1 VRRTAAVGARL
12 QREQQ
17 RYVRT
22 LVLLRG
28 ADLQEHEHLRQWRVE
43 PKRGLN
49 RCGAKDEALARAR
62 RCCPMAVN
70 AAKESHVAWGCGS
83 RAIRQ
88 SAALNV
94 SRHSALER
102 KELSG
107 HSTPRS
113 SLSHRMAHREC
124 THRFRLPS
132 RRVHRFA
139 ALWRYLPWSGRR
151 ASLAAGTSASS
162 SGT

>member
-1 VRRTAAVGARL
+1 MGARL
-12 QREQQ
+12 RREQQ

-28 ADLQEHEHLRQWRVE
+28 GDLQEHEHLRQWRVE

-49 RCGAKDEALARAR
+49 RCGAKDESARTR
-62 RCCPMAVN
+62 KTMLSKGPSTLQ
-70 AAKESHVAWGCGS
+70 AKESHVAWGCGS

-113 SLSHRMAHREC
+113 SLTHRMAHREC

-132 RRVHRFA
+132 RR
-139 ALWRYLPWSGRR
+139 LWVRSPPCGATLEWPPSESCSRYVSFEFRYL
-151 ASLAAGTSASS
+151 TS
-162 SGT
+162 